1 MLPFFCFTVS
11 CIGFLKRD
19 RELNPKII
27 LNETEKSFAVNK
39 LCKIPYLGTI
49 SRDGPY
55 CISTAVNVIFLK
67 RELQN

>member
-1 MLPFFCFTVS
+1 VS
-11 CIGFLKRD
+11 FD
-19 RELNPKII
+19 PKII

-49 SRDGPY
+49 SRDGHY